1 MAVLLAVEAWF
12 SSRPPIVGHGPGQ
25 VPVNDK
31 LAHVAYFALVGL
43 LAARASLAGHGWS
56 ARRTA
61 AVVVL
66 GILAWGVLDEVHQ
79 SFTPGR
85 AVEAGDVAAD
95 GVGAAAGVAAALALA
110 RRRA

>member
-1 MAVLLAVEAWF
+1 M
-12 SSRPPIVGHGPGQ
+12 
-25 VPVNDK
+25 NDK

-66 GILAWGVLDEVHQ
+66 GALAWGLLDEVHQ

>member
-1 MAVLLAVEAWF
+1 MEAWF

-31 LAHVAYFALVGL
+31 LAHVAYFALTASFAV
-43 LAARASLAGHGWS
+43 RACLTGHGWG

-66 GILAWGVLDEVHQ
+66 GALAWGVLDELHQ

-85 AVEAGDVAAD
+85 SVEAGDVAAD
-95 GVGAAAGVAAALALA
+95 VAGASLGLGAALAVL
-110 RRRA
+110 RRRG

>member
-12 SSRPPIVGHGPGQ
+12 SSRPPLVGDGPGQ
-25 VPVNDK
+25 LPVNDK
-31 LAHVAYFALVGL
+31 LAHAAYFAVTGF
-43 LAARASLAGHGWS
+43 LAARASLLGHGWS

-66 GILAWGVLDEVHQ
+66 GALAWGVLDELHQ

-95 GVGAAAGVAAALALA
+95 VAGAALGLAAGLALL

>member
-1 MAVLLAVEAWF
+1 MEAWF
-12 SSRPPIVGHGPGQ
+12 SSRPPLVGDGPGQ

-31 LAHVAYFALVGL
+31 LAHVAFFALVGL
-43 LAARASLAGHGWS
+43 LAARACVDGHGW
-56 ARRTA
+56 RVRKTA
-61 AVVVL
+61 AAVL
-66 GILAWGVLDEVHQ
+66 LGALAWGVLDEFHQ

-95 GVGAAAGVAAALALA
+95 VAGASLGLGAALVVL

>member
-1 MAVLLAVEAWF
+1 M
-12 SSRPPIVGHGPGQ
+12 
-25 VPVNDK
+25 NDK

-43 LAARASLAGHGWS
+43 LAARASLVGHDWS

>member
-1 MAVLLAVEAWF
+1 MVVLLAVEAWL
-12 SSRPPIVGHGPGQ
+12 SSCPPFIGEQLGLIA
-25 VPVNDK
+25 VNDK
-31 LAHVAYFALVGL
+31 VAHLAYFTLTGL
-43 LAARASLAGHGWS
+43 FAARAGLAGHGWS

-61 AVVVL
+61 AAVVL
-66 GILAWGVLDEVHQ
+66 GALAWGVLDEFHQ

-95 GVGAAAGVAAALALA
+95 VAGASLGLGAALVVL